1 MLGVVL
7 GVIKHILGS
16 EPQRCC
22 RAAARQITTS
32 LIATKTEKMAE
43 AKEVNMGLLF
53 ALPMMKRH
61 SRSSQGCH
69 LPAIFPA
76 RREISQGATSCSRS
90 RSKRRASGRPPRC
103 SRSMRR
109 RRVSDGTAWGKN
121 HADNTRDPRGSC
133 LLPPLQER
141 ARPMTSSLATSPTP
155 P

>member
-1 MLGVVL
+1 MLGVAL

-69 LPAIFPA
+69 LLAIFPLRAGKFRKA
-76 RREISQGATSCSRS
+76 RPA
-90 RSKRRASGRPPRC
+90 A
-103 SRSMRR
+103 
-109 RRVSDGTAWGKN
+109 
-121 HADNTRDPRGSC
+121 RDPGASAEQVGGRQGVRGRC
-133 LLPPLQER
+133 
-141 ARPMTSSLATSPTP
+141 AGDG
-155 P
+155 